1 LRLHALTPAPS
12 PIFCRLLVEL
22 LKTGA
27 QWKAMPNV
35 VGAIRNLCQNSSA
48 NKDAVREEGGIVG
61 LVDLLKAGMESPAAL
76 KAAETLEVV
85 LDNNAANEKA
95 TTSAILEQPQ
105 GREVLQ
111 SFNGLL
117 ERLQKASERV
127 LMTAAERNDQ
137 PTFERAMREAKG
149 LGVPAPI
156 TDLAGARALAVRDQ
170 HQREQ
175 ARKLRRESLGLG
187 SLTTPNEFLC
197 PITQDVMVDP
207 VVASDGHSYER
218 QAIQSILDRG
228 SLDGGAALS
237 PLTREELET
246 SLVPNINLR
255 KRIREH
261 DNEVESVAQQV
272 LNSVGSRPP
281 ALPQL
286 EGPGSGGPLA
296 LMPPGGGKHA
306 TPDSA
311 GGSSK
316 RPLTDGPAYVAY
328 ELEQLNMQRY
338 IPAFEE
344 HGYDSW
350 TELQEMQ
357 SAQLDKL
364 VVVVSMA
371 SNHADRLRNALGR
384 KGLFLPAAAAGS
396 SSAKTE
402 PMLSLTQPGASG
414 TLSPQPTDVPMPAP
428 VEPPAALA
436 AAAAEA
442 AAAPDEVVKAEE
454 GASSDDDEVRSAGS
468 SRRPGLRRGRG
479 GGGSSSQY
487 EEALPVDVGDSP
499 SAEQMVPPR
508 GETSL
513 VPPVGPGGARQGGRG
528 VKREAAQG
536 GSSDGER
543 GGRDGERGRKVRR
556 VDRGG
561 PR

>member
-1 LRLHALTPAPS
+1 
-12 PIFCRLLVEL
+12 
-22 LKTGA
+22 
-27 QWKAMPNV
+27 
-35 VGAIRNLCQNSSA
+35 
-48 NKDAVREEGGIVG
+48 
-61 LVDLLKAGMESPAAL
+61 
-76 KAAETLEVV
+76 
-85 LDNNAANEKA
+85 
-95 TTSAILEQPQ
+95 
-105 GREVLQ
+105 
-111 SFNGLL
+111 
-117 ERLQKASERV
+117 
-127 LMTAAERNDQ
+127 
-137 PTFERAMREAKG
+137 
-149 LGVPAPI
+149 
-156 TDLAGARALAVRDQ
+156 
-170 HQREQ
+170 
-175 ARKLRRESLGLG
+175 
-187 SLTTPNEFLC
+187 
-197 PITQDVMVDP
+197 
-207 VVASDGHSYER
+207 
-218 QAIQSILDRG
+218 
-228 SLDGGAALS
+228 
-237 PLTREELET
+237 
-246 SLVPNINLR
+246 
-255 KRIREH
+255 
-261 DNEVESVAQQV
+261 
-272 LNSVGSRPP
+272 
-281 ALPQL
+281 
-286 EGPGSGGPLA
+286 
-296 LMPPGGGKHA
+296 MPPGGGKHA

-402 PMLSLTQPGASG
+402 PMLSLTQSGASG